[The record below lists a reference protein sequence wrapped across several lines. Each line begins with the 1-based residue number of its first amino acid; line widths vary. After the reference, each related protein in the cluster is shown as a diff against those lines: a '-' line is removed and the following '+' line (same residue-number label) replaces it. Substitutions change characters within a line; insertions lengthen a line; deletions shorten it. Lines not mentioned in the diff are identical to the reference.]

1 MGEFGNF
8 TALVTIVPEKLDPL
22 RVLLNTIGDNIPA
35 NGIIDF
41 AAIPNV
47 HFMRWVI
54 LDSSTDIRGKKIDA
68 SLALGADFDG
78 TTTAFLQ
85 GLVKAAQSGLD
96 RIYQYCDG
104 FPGANNS
111 EGLIDY
117 LLRNSVPTSAYYAG
131 YRGRSVGQ
139 VRAES
144 GLRDSIEELVDQNYT
159 TFKSTR
165 SESVFAQIKQRLFV
179 GDGGN
184 FAWAK
189 SPYTP
194 YQGKPLDA
202 LTISIGFIGIAYG
215 YFCLKARV
223 PTAYKSIPIYA
234 VVVLIA
240 ILRLKE
246 STDQQWTGTPDP
258 KLVDELLEDE
268 DRTLIVQNQLTHVVN
283 IKPGLFRLSALRFVL
298 FAIDWLAANKFYTGS
313 LGGIPSI
320 HFARWM
326 IIDQGRRLLFF
337 SNFDGSW
344 ENYLGDFID
353 RAHQGL
359 TGVWS
364 NTDGFPKSQFL
375 VNGGATNEQ
384 LFKNW
389 TRYHQ
394 IPTQVWYTANPQ
406 LTVQNINN
414 NTAVRTG
421 LLDTSADEVEDWVRL
436 L

>member
-1 MGEFGNF
+1 
-8 TALVTIVPEKLDPL
+8 
-22 RVLLNTIGDNIPA
+22 
-35 NGIIDF
+35 
-41 AAIPNV
+41 
-47 HFMRWVI
+47 
-54 LDSSTDIRGKKIDA
+54 
-68 SLALGADFDG
+68 
-78 TTTAFLQ
+78 
-85 GLVKAAQSGLD
+85 
-96 RIYQYCDG
+96 
-104 FPGANNS
+104 
-111 EGLIDY
+111 
-117 LLRNSVPTSAYYAG
+117 
-131 YRGRSVGQ
+131 
-139 VRAES
+139 
-144 GLRDSIEELVDQNYT
+144 LRDSIEELVDQNFT

-223 PTAYKSIPIYA
+223 PAAYKSIPIYA